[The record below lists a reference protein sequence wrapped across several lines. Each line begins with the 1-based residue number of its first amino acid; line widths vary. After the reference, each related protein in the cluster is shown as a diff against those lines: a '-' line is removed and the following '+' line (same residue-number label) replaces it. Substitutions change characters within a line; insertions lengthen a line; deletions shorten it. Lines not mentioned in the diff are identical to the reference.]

1 MSQKKW
7 VVRSKRLLWLSL
19 TLLFTDNATLFGAK
33 YPAAKRSGSSSSAAA
48 KRSCCTPT
56 FCEVPC
62 RTFRDGSSVSTTDGG
77 SSGGSST
84 SDSLALADAPFG
96 VTKVLRQCDFKPSYT
111 IKCPG
116 TYVFGEPIRYQGT
129 QANDTTNPLLNEC
142 ALIIDSDDVTVDLNG
157 YSLTYMLCNKPL
169 SARADNVSGICI
181 KVPDIAPLDRKNV
194 TIRNGAV
201 RYFTGNAIQAI
212 AQAGESIEYV
222 IINEVIAN
230 NNKFGMLFR
239 GNATSGGLT
248 GTDTISSLTGST
260 NALVVNNVRILQ
272 STASF
277 NDNGGILFDTVSSSE
292 IVGTTTNNNGD
303 NKNYGLMEDGV
314 TAASTAAAGTN
325 TVGIDLQNSRR
336 LSLKDNNA
344 SLNYALNSGGSS
356 HGIYL
361 HTNGTI
367 GADTIESVVDRN
379 KTELNNLGFQD
390 DLTVSSTVYTRNIAI
405 NNGGNQSSN
414 TKNGSGNYTI
424 NFGTPPN
431 LRVFTNVAAL
441 NDLHEFD
448 NTNTMWNYSIGIVG
462 QPTDNSANAIT
473 PAQV

>member
-7 VVRSKRLLWLSL
+7 IVRSKRLLWLSL
-19 TLLFTDNATLFGAK
+19 TLLFTSNVEVFGAK

-62 RTFRDGSSVSTTDGG
+62 RTFRDGSSVSTTDSG

-84 SDSLALADAPFG
+84 SDTLALADAPFG
-96 VTKVLRQCDFKPSYT
+96 VTKVLRQCDFQPSYT

-157 YSLTYMLCNKPL
+157 YSLTYQICNKPL
-169 SARADNVSGICI
+169 SKRADNVSGICI
-181 KVPDIAPLDRKNV
+181 EVSDIAPLTRKNV
-194 TIRNGAV
+194 TIRNGAI

-212 AQAGESIEYV
+212 AKAGESIEYV

-239 GNATSGGLT
+239 GNATSGGLS

-260 NALVVNNVRILQ
+260 NALIVNNVRILQ

-314 TAASTAAAGTN
+314 TPASTAAAGTN

-344 SLNYALNSGGSS
+344 SLNYALIGSS

-361 HTNGTI
+361 HTNGTS
-367 GADTIESVVDRN
+367 GADTSESVVDRN

-390 DLTVSSTVYTRNIAI
+390 DLTISSTVYTRNIAI
-405 NNGGNQSSN
+405 NNGVTG

-424 NFGTPPN
+424 SFSTNGNLVNFTDVVS
-431 LRVFTNVAAL
+431 LADLQTL
-441 NDLHEFD
+441 N
-448 NTNTMWNYSIGIVG
+448 NTNTLYNISIGTAG
-462 QPTDNSANAIT
+462 TAIT
-473 PAQV
+473 TITPTP